1 MYLYSYA
8 KWDKGFKECG
18 HTIFRKEDLRKL
30 NIMKLVCVELST
42 QRYLYSS
49 LESRKLEEKWA
60 ENGIEI

>member
-8 KWDKGFKECG
+8 KWDKGFEECG
-18 HTIFRKEDLRKL
+18 QTIFRKEDLGKL

-49 LESRKLEEKWA
+49 LESRE
-60 ENGIEI
+60 